1 MSRNNAEKLL
11 MNAQREPGLFLLRAS
26 MQKPGY
32 VLSLIFEG
40 RVVHYQIRQESSPE
54 NEAYLTFDTDTGAA
68 PRFRSLS
75 SVLHHLFR
83 NPAHLPVPLSRWLE
97 RNDDLIPPAPAPR
110 HSLQTPQ
117 AKAKPKPSDGAPA
130 LPGELEIAVPP
141 EEELPRKTS
150 EGSDPRYITPVVRC
164 QAGLNPRG
172 EIGTLWNIISTISHA
187 SENTSLS
194 LSLSLCPLMPTEPR
208 RRRQPSL
215 EPTPTRHRHVG
226 SCHFCP

>member
-1 MSRNNAEKLL
+1 MSS
-11 MNAQREPGLFLLRAS
+11 QREPGLFLLRAS

-40 RVVHYQIRQESSPE
+40 RVVHYQIKQESAPE
-54 NEAYLTFDTDTGAA
+54 NDAYLTFDTDTGAA

-117 AKAKPKPSDGAPA
+117 AKAKPRDEAPA

-141 EEELPRKTS
+141 AEERKCS
-150 EGSDPRYITPVVRC
+150 EGSDPRYIAPVVRC
-164 QAGLNPRG
+164 QAKPR
-172 EIGTLWNIISTISHA
+172 H
-187 SENTSLS
+187 
-194 LSLSLCPLMPTEPR
+194 
-208 RRRQPSL
+208 
-215 EPTPTRHRHVG
+215 
-226 SCHFCP
+226 